1 MIKRR
6 TVRPQLR
13 VRETS
18 EADDTQGVQT
28 GSADEDEDKALPCV
42 RIASRLSIIFQ
53 TTFHFH
59 IGFPNS
65 LNFASYAN
73 RDRESIFINSLKAM

>member
-6 TVRPQLR
+6 IVRPQLR

-28 GSADEDEDKALPCV
+28 GSADEDEDKSLPCV
-42 RIASRLSIIFQ
+42 RIASGLAIIF
-53 TTFHFH
+53 
-59 IGFPNS
+59 
-65 LNFASYAN
+65 
-73 RDRESIFINSLKAM
+73 